1 MARSKNIP
9 VSGPML
15 KEKAIAVATQM
26 GLEQEFKASNG
37 WLEKFKTRYKIK
49 GMTASGQSGEVREET
64 VGSWKERFPQI
75 LAGYSPKYIL
85 NVGET
90 GKFYRALP
98 NKSLS
103 EAAKKCSGGKQS
115 KERTTC
121 AFFVNAAGVKEK
133 SIVIGKSKSPRC
145 FRGIRDL
152 SGLPCTYFNKK
163 KAYMDSDILD
173 QVLKKTQP

>member
-37 WLEKFKTRYKIK
+37 WLEKFKTRYK
-49 GMTASGQSGEVREET
+49 MTASGQSGEVREET
-64 VGSWKERFPQI
+64 VGSWKERLPQI
-75 LAGYSPKYIL
+75 LAGYSPIDIL
-85 NVGET
+85 NMGET

-115 KERTTC
+115 EERITC
-121 AFFVNAAGVKEK
+121 AFFVNAAGGKEK
-133 SIVIGKSKSPRC
+133 PIVIGKSKNPRC
-145 FRGIRDL
+145 FRGIRGL
-152 SGLPCTYFNKK
+152 SGLP
-163 KAYMDSDILD
+163 
-173 QVLKKTQP
+173 